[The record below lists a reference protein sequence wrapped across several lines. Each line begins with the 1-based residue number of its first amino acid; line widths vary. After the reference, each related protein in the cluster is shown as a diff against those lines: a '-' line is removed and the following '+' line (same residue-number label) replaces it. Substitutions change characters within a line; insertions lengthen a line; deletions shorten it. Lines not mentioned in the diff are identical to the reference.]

1 MNDKKIGV
9 CACYDQ
15 KNYGSMLQVL
25 ATVIQIEEL
34 GYDYEIIRYSRKL
47 TPDLLIRSLSRIP
60 EKVRFKVEQ
69 DKKRRKIA
77 SIEGLT
83 QKIQLRNSCFKTFSE
98 DKFKKLSS
106 VYNTYFDLQRGAS
119 QYSAVLVG
127 SDQLWRPEGYS
138 TGFYNLMFVPDEV
151 PKIAYATSFGVS
163 QIPENKKKI
172 AKQFLRRMDH
182 ISVRELRATEMI
194 KELIGREVSTVVDPT
209 LLFTGKEWN
218 SIIQPRRIVEEKYI
232 FCYLLGSNPQH
243 RLWTNELKKHTGY
256 KIVTIPYLDEFVEG
270 DTAFGDYQI
279 FDVGPAEFVNLIRNA
294 EYVCTDSFHGSV
306 FSILNHKQFVTFNR
320 FSDESKN
327 SRNSRIESL
336 LEQTDLQSRRMIKAN
351 QSIDEVIMAP
361 IDYEKVE
368 NNLTKMRDKSVN
380 YLKNALNS
388 VQQK

>member
-25 ATVIQIEEL
+25 ATVIKIEEL

-47 TPDLLIRSLSRIP
+47 TLNLFARSLSRIP
-60 EKVRFKVEQ
+60 EKVKFKVEQ
-69 DKKRRKIA
+69 DRKKRKFA

-83 QKIQLRNSCFKTFSE
+83 QKVQLRNNCFKAFCE
-98 DKFKKLSS
+98 NKFQKLST
-106 VYNTYFDLQRGAS
+106 VYNTYSDLQRAAS
-119 QYSAVLVG
+119 QYGAVLVG

-151 PKIAYATSFGVS
+151 PKIAYATSFGVG

-172 AKQFLRRMDH
+172 AKQFLRRMDY
-182 ISVRELRATEMI
+182 ISVRELRAAEMI

-209 LLFTGKEWN
+209 LLFTGEEWN
-218 SIIQPRRIVEEKYI
+218 SIIPQKKIIEEKYI

-243 RLWTNELKKHTGY
+243 RVWANELKKHTGY

-279 FDVGPAEFVNLIRNA
+279 FDAGPIGFVNLIRNA
-294 EYVCTDSFHGSV
+294 EYICTDSFHGSV

-336 LEQTDLQSRRMIKAN
+336 LKQTNLQSRRMVREDQN
-351 QSIDEVIMAP
+351 IDEVIMTP

-368 NNLTKMRDKSVN
+368 NNLTEMRDKSVN

-388 VQQK
+388 VQ

>member
-25 ATVIQIEEL
+25 ATVIKIEEL

-47 TPDLLIRSLSRIP
+47 TPDLFVRSLSRIP
-60 EKVRFKVEQ
+60 EKLRFKVEQ
-69 DKKRRKIA
+69 DKKKRKFA

-83 QKIQLRNSCFKTFSE
+83 QKIQQRNNCFKAFCE
-98 DKFKKLSS
+98 NKFQKLSP
-106 VYNTYFDLQRGAS
+106 VYDTYSDLQKAAS

-163 QIPENKKKI
+163 QIPESKTKI

-182 ISVRELRATEMI
+182 ISVRELRAAEMI
-194 KELIGREVSTVVDPT
+194 KELIGRNVPTVVDPT
-209 LLFTGKEWN
+209 LLFTGEEWN
-218 SIIQPRRIVEEKYI
+218 GILPQKKVVADKYI

-243 RLWTNELKKHTGY
+243 RLWANELKKKTGY

-279 FDVGPAEFVNLIRNA
+279 FDAGPAEFVNLIRNA
-294 EYVCTDSFHGSV
+294 EYICTDSFHGSV
-306 FSILNHKQFVTFNR
+306 FSILNHKQFITFNR

-336 LEQTDLQSRRMIKAN
+336 LKQTDLQSRRMTRIGQKV
-351 QSIDEVIMAP
+351 DEVIMAP
-361 IDYEKVE
+361 IDYEQVE
-368 NNLTKMRDKSVN
+368 KNLTGMRDKSVN
-380 YLKNALNS
+380 YLKKSLNS
-388 VQQK
+388 IQ